1 MKNKQIKNDDN
12 MAKKKTVKKT
22 KKTTRKVKKKTSRKK
37 PVRKAT
43 RPKKTAR
50 KSTKATKPKK
60 RAMTKRK
67 ISSGQTASRAKI
79 AAMHKKRGTSC
90 PECRSTKII
99 EDSSRGERYCNDC
112 GSIIK
117 EDIVDTGQEW
127 RAFDSEQMSR
137 RARGGAPLTFTKHDK
152 GLTTEIGKGLGEL
165 YKVPP
170 KKRAQYYRLTKWHK
184 RLIKSKDRNLSF
196 ALSELQRI
204 ISFLNLPRPV
214 HERIARHYE
223 QAVNKGLVRG
233 RSIESVVAA
242 ITYAVSR
249 EFGSPRTLEE
259 ISEASGVEK
268 REIGRTYRYI
278 ARELGIRI
286 LPADPVTYV
295 PRFCSMLGL
304 SDKVQA
310 RSIEILKKAKKFDI
324 TSGKGPT
331 GVAAA
336 AIYVACVLEG
346 EKRTQREVADIVGVT
361 EVTIRNRYK
370 EVIEKLGIVEE
381 VETKAKED

>member
-1 MKNKQIKNDDN
+1 MEWLI
-12 MAKKKTVKKT
+12 MATRKKPRKSKKKTT
-22 KKTTRKVKKKTSRKK
+22 KRTKKVKKKTSKRTG
-37 PVRKAT
+37 RKAT
-43 RPKKTAR
+43 MRVSRPAAR
-50 KSTKATKPKK
+50 PAVTTRGPVCPDCSGTKF
-60 RAMTKRK
+60 
-67 ISSGQTASRAKI
+67 
-79 AAMHKKRGTSC
+79 
-90 PECRSTKII
+90 I
-99 EDSSRGERYCNDC
+99 EDATRGERYCAKC

-117 EDIVDTGQEW
+117 EDIIDRGQEW

-165 YKVPP
+165 YKVPA

-204 ISFLNLPRPV
+204 ISFLNLARPV
-214 HERIARHYE
+214 HERIARYYE

-310 RSIEILKKAKKFDI
+310 KSIEILRKAKKYDI

-336 AIYVACVLEG
+336 AIYVACVLSG

-370 EVIEKLGIVEE
+370 ELIEKLGIEDE
-381 VETKAKED
+381 VEKRAKED

>member
-1 MKNKQIKNDDN
+1 MP
-12 MAKKKTVKKT
+12 KT
-22 KKTTRKVKKKTSRKK
+22 KH
-37 PVRKAT
+37 
-43 RPKKTAR
+43 TAQSAQAA
-50 KSTKATKPKK
+50 K
-60 RAMTKRK
+60 
-67 ISSGQTASRAKI
+67 SRAPV
-79 AAMHKKRGTSC
+79 C
-90 PECRSTKII
+90 PECGSSAFI
-99 EDSSRGERYCNDC
+99 EDKIRGERYCNKC
-112 GSIIK
+112 GYVMK
-117 EDIVDTGQEW
+117 EEMVDTGQEW
-127 RAFDSEQMSR
+127 RAFDGEQMSR

-165 YKVPP
+165 YKVPA

-204 ISFLNLPRPV
+204 ISFLNLPRPI
-214 HERIARHYE
+214 HERIARYYE

-249 EFGSPRTLEE
+249 EFSSPRTLDE

-268 REIGRTYRYI
+268 REIGRTYRYV
-278 ARELGIRI
+278 ARELEIRI

-295 PRFCSMLGL
+295 PRFCSMFGL

-310 RSIEILKKAKKFDI
+310 KAIEILKKASKFDI

-336 AIYVACVLEG
+336 AIYVACVLAG

-370 EVIEKLGIVEE
+370 ELIEKLGIEDE
-381 VETKAKED
+381 VEKKAKEE

>member
-1 MKNKQIKNDDN
+1 M
-12 MAKKKTVKKT
+12 
-22 KKTTRKVKKKTSRKK
+22 
-37 PVRKAT
+37 
-43 RPKKTAR
+43 PKKLT
-50 KSTKATKPKK
+50 KS
-60 RAMTKRK
+60 MTR
-67 ISSGQTASRAKI
+67 
-79 AAMHKKRGTSC
+79 C
-90 PECRSTKII
+90 PDCGSTEFM
-99 EDSSRGERYCNDC
+99 EDPSRGELVCSKC
-112 GSIIK
+112 GLVLKEGII
-117 EDIVDTGQEW
+117 DTGQEW
-127 RAFDSEQMSR
+127 RAFDSEQMNK

-165 YKVPP
+165 YKVPAR
-170 KKRAQYYRLTKWHK
+170 KRAQYYRLTKWHK

-204 ISFLNLPRPV
+204 ISFLNLSRPI
-214 HERIARHYE
+214 HERIARYYE
-223 QAVNKGLVRG
+223 EAVNKGLVRG
-233 RSIESVVAA
+233 RSIESVIAA
-242 ITYAVSR
+242 LTYAVSR
-249 EFGSPRTLEE
+249 EFGSPRTLDE

-278 ARELGIRI
+278 ARELQIRI
-286 LPADPVTYV
+286 LPADPMTFV

-310 RSIEILKKAKKFDI
+310 KAVEILRKAKKGEI

-336 AIYVACVLEG
+336 AIYIATVLIG

-370 EVIEKLGIVEE
+370 ELIEKLNIEEE
-381 VETKAKED
+381 VEKKTKDE

>member
-1 MKNKQIKNDDN
+1 
-12 MAKKKTVKKT
+12 MAKKKTSIKKT
-22 KKTTRKVKKKTSRKK
+22 KRKTT
-37 PVRKAT
+37 
-43 RPKKTAR
+43 
-50 KSTKATKPKK
+50 
-60 RAMTKRK
+60 TKRK
-67 ISSGQTASRAKI
+67 TKTSKRKVSTVSKKRKMGTDVTSGRRGQT
-79 AAMHKKRGTSC
+79 C
-90 PECRSTKII
+90 PECGATKFI
-99 EDSSRGERYCNDC
+99 EDRSRGEKYCAKC
-112 GSIIK
+112 GFIMK
-117 EDIVDTGQEW
+117 QDIVDTGQEW

-165 YKVPP
+165 YKVPA

-204 ISFLNLPRPV
+204 VSFLNLPRPV
-214 HERIARHYE
+214 HERIARYYE

-242 ITYAVSR
+242 ITYAISR
-249 EFGSPRTLEE
+249 EFGTPRTLEE

-278 ARELGIRI
+278 SRELGIRI
-286 LPADPVTYV
+286 LPANPVNYV

-304 SDKVQA
+304 SDRVQA
-310 RSIEILKKAKKFDI
+310 KAIEILKKAKKFDI

-336 AIYVACVLEG
+336 AIYVACVLGG
-346 EKRTQREVADIVGVT
+346 ERRTQREVADVVGVT

-370 EVIEKLGIVEE
+370 ELIEKLGIEDE
-381 VETKAKED
+381 IEKRTKED

>member
-1 MKNKQIKNDDN
+1 
-12 MAKKKTVKKT
+12 MAKKKERV
-22 KKTTRKVKKKTSRKK
+22 
-37 PVRKAT
+37 
-43 RPKKTAR
+43 
-50 KSTKATKPKK
+50 
-60 RAMTKRK
+60 
-67 ISSGQTASRAKI
+67 GQR
-79 AAMHKKRGTSC
+79 C
-90 PECRSTKII
+90 PECGSINLI
-99 EDSSRGERYCNDC
+99 EDPNRGEVICKDC
-112 GSIIK
+112 GLVLKEEII
-117 EDIVDTGQEW
+117 DTGQEW

-152 GLTTEIGKGLGEL
+152 GMTTEIGKGVGEL
-165 YKVPP
+165 YKVPV

-204 ISFLNLPRPV
+204 VSFLNLSKSI
-214 HERIARHYE
+214 HERIARYYE
-223 QAVNKGLVRG
+223 EAVNKGLVRG
-233 RSIESVVAA
+233 RSIESVIAA
-242 ITYAVSR
+242 LTYAVSR
-249 EFGSPRTLEE
+249 EFGSPRTLDE

-278 ARELGIRI
+278 ARELDLRI
-286 LPADPVTYV
+286 LPADPITFV

-310 RSIEILKKAKKFDI
+310 KAIEILKKAKKSEI

-336 AIYVACVLEG
+336 AIYIASVLVG

-361 EVTIRNRYK
+361 EVTIRNRQK
-370 EVIEKLGIVEE
+370 ELVEKLGIEEE
-381 VETKAKED
+381 VEKKAREE

>member
-1 MKNKQIKNDDN
+1 
-12 MAKKKTVKKT
+12 MAKGRLAGRKGTV
-22 KKTTRKVKKKTSRKK
+22 
-37 PVRKAT
+37 
-43 RPKKTAR
+43 
-50 KSTKATKPKK
+50 
-60 RAMTKRK
+60 
-67 ISSGQTASRAKI
+67 
-79 AAMHKKRGTSC
+79 C
-90 PECRSTKII
+90 PECGSTRLV
-99 EDSSRGERYCNDC
+99 EDPTRGELVCAEC
-112 GSIIK
+112 GLVMQQELI
-117 EDIVDTGQEW
+117 DTGQEW

-137 RARGGAPLTFTKHDK
+137 RARSGAPLTFTKHDK

-165 YKVPP
+165 YKVPAR
-170 KKRAQYYRLTKWHK
+170 KRAQYYRLTKWHK

-204 ISFLNLPRPV
+204 VSFLNLSRPI
-214 HERIARHYE
+214 HERIARYYE
-223 QAVNKGLVRG
+223 EAVNKGLARG

-242 ITYAVSR
+242 LTYAVSR

-278 ARELGIRI
+278 ARELKVRI
-286 LPADPVTYV
+286 LPADPITFV

-310 RSIEILKKAKKFDI
+310 KAIEILKKAKKFDI

-331 GVAAA
+331 GVSAA
-336 AIYVACVLEG
+336 AIYIATVLVG

-370 EVIEKLGIVEE
+370 ELVEKLGIEEE
-381 VETKAKED
+381 VEKKAKEE

>member
-1 MKNKQIKNDDN
+1 L
-12 MAKKKTVKKT
+12 V
-22 KKTTRKVKKKTSRKK
+22 
-37 PVRKAT
+37 
-43 RPKKTAR
+43 
-50 KSTKATKPKK
+50 
-60 RAMTKRK
+60 
-67 ISSGQTASRAKI
+67 
-79 AAMHKKRGTSC
+79 
-90 PECRSTKII
+90 
-99 EDSSRGERYCNDC
+99 EDPTRGELVCAEC
-112 GSIIK
+112 GLVMQQELI
-117 EDIVDTGQEW
+117 DTGQEW

-137 RARGGAPLTFTKHDK
+137 RARSGAPLTFTKHDK

-165 YKVPP
+165 YKVPAR
-170 KKRAQYYRLTKWHK
+170 KRAQYYRLTKWHK

-204 ISFLNLPRPV
+204 VSFLNLSRPI
-214 HERIARHYE
+214 HERIARYYE
-223 QAVNKGLVRG
+223 EAVNKGLARG

-242 ITYAVSR
+242 LTYAVSR

-278 ARELGIRI
+278 ARELKVRI
-286 LPADPVTYV
+286 LPADPITFV

-310 RSIEILKKAKKFDI
+310 KAIEILKKAKKFDI

-331 GVAAA
+331 GVSAA
-336 AIYVACVLEG
+336 AIYIATVLVG

-370 EVIEKLGIVEE
+370 ELVEKLGIEEE
-381 VETKAKED
+381 VEKKAKEE